1 MSASRSRP
9 NFRLKPLALCVA
21 VAGLAPFA
29 THAEILELTAQG
41 TYQLGAD
48 STVALNQTALSGS
61 VDVLSFPN
69 SGGNQA
75 GLHSYGSDNG
85 NFGTRSSGVGVY
97 DVTGLFRIR
106 ERLVNTD
113 SVARQVS
120 FNFNI
125 TPGLLSNDLYS
136 AIGAG
141 EFVQSSIDFNV
152 VAIRGV
158 SSTNVFNSHASLRS
172 DETGLGMF
180 SATGSDAG
188 ATSFYTLASNG
199 PSIYY
204 NISSY
209 SQTLDLGVLGA
220 GEELEVDYVIR
231 SAASGISTQT
241 GADFIIPEQII
252 DVPGHWEWSDIFFIS
267 GAEAGPDQATNG
279 ECGGYGE
286 GTGTAPDFGV
296 DAVAGPNLPPTDSP
310 CWVFIGPHQETIPEQ
325 TIHGGNLNGSHASSG
340 DPLTLALGPHPG
352 ELPGYYAGS
361 LPLLGGITL
370 GAVAPPVDT
379 HVPAPG
385 ALVLLGFGLSGLW
398 FRRRQR

>member
-125 TPGLLSNDLYS
+125 TPGLL
-136 AIGAG
+136 
-141 EFVQSSIDFNV
+141 
-152 VAIRGV
+152 
-158 SSTNVFNSHASLRS
+158 TN
-172 DETGLGMF
+172 
-180 SATGSDAG
+180 
-188 ATSFYTLASNG
+188 
-199 PSIYY
+199 
-204 NISSY
+204 
-209 SQTLDLGVLGA
+209 
-220 GEELEVDYVIR
+220 
-231 SAASGISTQT
+231 
-241 GADFIIPEQII
+241 
-252 DVPGHWEWSDIFFIS
+252 
-267 GAEAGPDQATNG
+267 
-279 ECGGYGE
+279 
-286 GTGTAPDFGV
+286 
-296 DAVAGPNLPPTDSP
+296 PPA
-310 CWVFIGPHQETIPEQ
+310 W
-325 TIHGGNLNGSHASSG
+325 
-340 DPLTLALGPHPG
+340 
-352 ELPGYYAGS
+352 
-361 LPLLGGITL
+361 
-370 GAVAPPVDT
+370 
-379 HVPAPG
+379 
-385 ALVLLGFGLSGLW
+385 
-398 FRRRQR
+398 R